1 MQNVNRP
8 RVDPKQLRKSLITWG
23 LIAVAV
29 VVVTQIGPAIIWREG
44 LIRPSLNALL
54 FLYTYLGRSFIV
66 AITVFTLLLRLITM
80 PLQVKQIKAAKKMSE
95 LQPRMAELQ
104 KRYGGDKTRLVEEQ
118 QKLYKQAGANPLSGC
133 LPTLVQFPIWIALYQ
148 AINSMLADTPL
159 KLMSLGK
166 EIYASFVPFAG
177 IIPLQSHFLW
187 LDLAKPDPTPF
198 VLPVLVGGS
207 MWLQQK
213 MMTPSTGTDQQQQ
226 SMNQTMQ
233 IMMPLMFGYFT
244 TQFAAGLAIYFVI
257 SNVIGIALQWA
268 IERIE
273 KRPVATAALAQ
284 AAPSANSATTE
295 VKEKVSYGRK
305 KQRRKAKR

>member
-1 MQNVNRP
+1 VQNVSRP
-8 RVDPKQLRKSLITWG
+8 RIDPKQLRKSLITWG
-23 LIAVAV
+23 LVAVAV
-29 VVVTQIGPAIIWREG
+29 VVVSQVGPGVVWREG
-44 LIRPSLNALL
+44 LIRPALNALL

-66 AITVFTLLLRLITM
+66 AITAFTLVLRAITM
-80 PLQVKQIKAAKKMSE
+80 PLQVKQIKSAKRMAE
-95 LQPRMAELQ
+95 LKPRMDELQ

-118 QKLYKQAGANPLSGC
+118 QKLYKNMGVNPLSGC
-133 LPTLVQFPIWIALYQ
+133 LPTFIQFPIWIALYQ
-148 AINSMLADTPL
+148 AINSVLADTPL

-166 EIYASFVPFAG
+166 EIYATFVPFVG

-198 VLPVLVGGS
+198 VLPILVGGT

-213 MMTPSTGTDQQQQ
+213 MMTPSSGSDSQQQ

-244 TQFAAGLAIYFVI
+244 TQFASGLALYFVI
-257 SNVIGIALQWA
+257 SNVIGIVMQWG

-273 KRPVATAALAQ
+273 KPAASTALSQ
-284 AAPSANSATTE
+284 AVTPANGAAAE